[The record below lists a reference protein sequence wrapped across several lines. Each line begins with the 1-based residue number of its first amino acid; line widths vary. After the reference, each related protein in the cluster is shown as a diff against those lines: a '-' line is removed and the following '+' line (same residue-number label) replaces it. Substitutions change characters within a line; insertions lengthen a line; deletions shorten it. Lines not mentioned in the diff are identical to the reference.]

1 VTTQGQRSPRSATG
15 VRPTTLASAREAY
28 LRGDFPAVLDLLA
41 TVRVGTPAPVEA
53 WLLRARALLKLHRP
67 DDAAAELTPLL
78 PAIATPDERATA
90 AMLHG
95 TALARLSPADGLVA
109 LTAASEA
116 AGREGA
122 HPAVHAEIAY
132 FRALAHWSMGDL
144 DAAERLAREAQRNGR
159 DVLSVRAIQL
169 RAFIAA
175 KSPRVTRF
183 VEALAL
189 FRTGARAYGHCRE
202 RDLDLAINITQQIAA
217 LEQTLRS
224 AQIRGT
230 HRASHGRRTL
240 PGSPFMPVARSTA
253 FLRLCY
259 DDAQL
264 FALDGDG
271 ATALSRMREAE
282 EAAQTP
288 AWRAWARAGCA
299 AVVTMFGEN
308 AAARNYA
315 ESAAALA
322 RTVDWNAAQDDER
335 VAFIHL
341 AEVYATLDD
350 AVAASAALASF
361 DGITRPMDATR
372 ILRDRDSDPRF
383 AGWYAH
389 VLGLVRRGEGD
400 LAAAAQSFTAAV
412 ESFRSC
418 GYLWREALSLIE
430 LAELGRPG
438 ASGEHLDRAVAL
450 IREHFPQS
458 FLVRRLGPWMRASV
472 DPLVATLSPTERE
485 VLLHL
490 LEGRSQ
496 REIAEVTGRAYNTV
510 RTHVQAL
517 HRKMG
522 TCSDL
527 QIVVG
532 CARRGIGAPSWS
544 FGAPSRPA
552 LPHAPGNRST
562 G

>member
-1 VTTQGQRSPRSATG
+1 
-15 VRPTTLASAREAY
+15 
-28 LRGDFPAVLDLLA
+28 LDLVA
-41 TVRVGTPAPVEA
+41 TVCADAPVSVEA
-53 WLLRARALLKLHRP
+53 VLLRARALLKLQRP
-67 DDAAAELTPLL
+67 DEATAELVSLL
-78 PAIATPDERATA
+78 PTITEVDERATA

-95 TALARLSPADGLVA
+95 TALARLAPSDGLAA
-109 LTAASEA
+109 LAAAAEA
-116 AGREGA
+116 ARREGA
-122 HPAVHAEIAY
+122 HPAVLAEIAY
-132 FRALAHWSMGDL
+132 FRALAHWSAGEL
-144 DAAERLAREAQRNGR
+144 DAAERLAREAQRDGR
-159 DVLSVRAIQL
+159 DVLSVRAILL

-175 KSPRVTRF
+175 KSPHAARF
-183 VEALAL
+183 ADALAL
-189 FRTGARAYGHCRE
+189 FRTAARAYGHCRE
-202 RDLDLAINITQQIAA
+202 RDLDLAVNIAQQIAA

-230 HRASHGRRTL
+230 HRARRGRRAI
-240 PGSPFMPVARSTA
+240 PASAFAPAPHSPA
-253 FLRLCY
+253 FLRICY

-271 ATALSRMREAE
+271 ATALSRVREAE
-282 EAAQTP
+282 EAAPTP
-288 AWRAWARAGCA
+288 AWRVWGGAGCA
-299 AVVTMFGEN
+299 AIAMMFGET
-308 AAARNYA
+308 AAARSYA
-315 ESAAALA
+315 DSAAVLA
-322 RTVDWNAAQDDER
+322 RSVDWNATADDER
-335 VAFIHL
+335 IAFLDL

-350 AVAASAALASF
+350 AVAASAALTSF

-372 ILRDRDSDPRF
+372 ILRDRDSDPRL

-430 LAELGRPG
+430 LAELARPG

-544 FGAPSRPA
+544 FGAPPRPA